1 MKRRKEKGE
10 KLFFLIF
17 LIVGIFIFSS
27 VPLLQPSEFVTNKT
41 FERKQSLF
49 FNVEINRYPTK
60 VQVMNYTKEK
70 ITVGVNIDPW
80 NLNFGIV
87 PIGKNYASRFVNLY
101 NNNNK
106 TVKVIFK
113 VYGNISNFV
122 TFSKN
127 YFYLKPN
134 ESETV
139 QINFNAENATIGIY
153 DGEIDVIVMKPRFNF
168 VYWWGQ

>member
-1 MKRRKEKGE
+1 MKRNVKIGK
-10 KLFFLIF
+10 KSFFLLF
-17 LIVGIFIFSS
+17 LIVSVLIFSS
-27 VPLLQPSEFVTNKT
+27 VPLSQPNEFVTNKT
-41 FERKQSLF
+41 FEKKQSLF

-60 VQVMNYTKEK
+60 VRVMNYTKEK
-70 ITVGVNIDPW
+70 ITVGVNVDPW

-106 TVKVIFK
+106 AVKVIFK

-134 ESETV
+134 ESETI

-153 DGEIDVIVMKPRFNF
+153 NGEIDVIIMKPRFNF
-168 VYWWGQ
+168 GYWWC